1 MSADNSVVISMPR
14 AWTPLLMQGKD
25 QGRVVV
31 VYQDGGLVIRIA
43 DVVGENGNYQV
54 IQGLS

>member
-1 MSADNSVVISMPR
+1 
-14 AWTPLLMQGKD
+14 MQGKD